1 MGYSEDDPESRRRLA
16 AFTSALATHGWTE
29 GRNLVLDVRWTA
41 GHTELASKFAK
52 ELVALKP
59 DAILAN
65 TTPSAIAL
73 RRETRTVPIV
83 FVVVSDPIGSGLVET
98 FSRPGRNVT
107 GLVNL
112 ESSLVEKWLELL
124 KEVAPR
130 VKSVA
135 MMFNPDTAPYAT
147 YYLQPLNAM
156 APKVGVKTFAAA
168 VRSEAE
174 VGDVVARLAREP
186 GGGLIVMTDSSM
198 FVQRKM
204 IIALANKHKVPAIYY
219 IRDCVDEGGLL
230 SYGIDTIDLFK
241 RSAGHVDRVL
251 RGAKP
256 ADMPVELPTK
266 FEMAVNRKTAEA
278 LGLTLPQSIL
288 LRADRVIE

>member
-1 MGYSEDDPESRRRLA
+1 
-16 AFTSALATHGWTE
+16 
-29 GRNLVLDVRWTA
+29 
-41 GHTELASKFAK
+41 
-52 ELVALKP
+52 
-59 DAILAN
+59 
-65 TTPSAIAL
+65 
-73 RRETRTVPIV
+73 VPIV